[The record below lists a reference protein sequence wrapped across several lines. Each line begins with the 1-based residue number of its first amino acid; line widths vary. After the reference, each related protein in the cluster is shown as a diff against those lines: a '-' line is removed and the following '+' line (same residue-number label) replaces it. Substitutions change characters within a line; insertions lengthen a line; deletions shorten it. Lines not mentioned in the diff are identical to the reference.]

1 MLNSRKKIL
10 LVGNLPVT
18 FKVFFEDLIYS
29 LKKNI
34 DVEILTNKKYLK
46 KNNQIKNI
54 KYFHLPFERKIKI
67 FIDLY
72 CLIKMTLFLRKN
84 KYDLVISITPKSGLI
99 SSIASFLTSTRK
111 KVHIFTGQ
119 VWFNKNFFYKNFL
132 ILFDKMIC
140 VFSKYLICDSKSQ
153 RNFLYEKKLTKKKIK
168 VIGSGSICGVD
179 TIKFSKLRNKIKIR
193 RDLNFNKD
201 DLILIFVGRIN
212 SDKGIH
218 LLLDSFQNIYYKY
231 DNLKLLLVGEDE
243 INIKNLL
250 KKNYKKITNRIK
262 IVPFT
267 NNVNKFLKIS
277 DIFVFPS
284 YREGFGLSVIEALS
298 TGLPVIVSDTYG
310 LKDSFLNKINGLKFK
325 TGSQK
330 SLEKSIINLIKNKKM
345 RLKFS
350 KNSRPFVLK
359 KFEKKRVINLY
370 RNYFMRLI

>member
-1 MLNSRKKIL
+1 M
-10 LVGNLPVT
+10 
-18 FKVFFEDLIYS
+18 
-29 LKKNI
+29 
-34 DVEILTNKKYLK
+34 
-46 KNNQIKNI
+46 
-54 KYFHLPFERKIKI
+54 
-67 FIDLY
+67 
-72 CLIKMTLFLRKN
+72 
-84 KYDLVISITPKSGLI
+84 
-99 SSIASFLTSTRK
+99 
-111 KVHIFTGQ
+111 
-119 VWFNKNFFYKNFL
+119 
-132 ILFDKMIC
+132 
-140 VFSKYLICDSKSQ
+140 
-153 RNFLYEKKLTKKKIK
+153 
-168 VIGSGSICGVD
+168 
-179 TIKFSKLRNKIKIR
+179 RNKIKIR